1 MADYDVAGAL
11 HRIEN
16 ELIASMMRNLERHT
30 AEEDDLE
37 INWEQW
43 QVRQLKALD
52 DYKKRNR
59 KIYGTQFKDINR
71 QIENLIE
78 MQRETGNG
86 EQEIKILN
94 AIKNGAALKKATGRA
109 AEASAAFFR
118 TNDRR
123 LNALIDATTNDL
135 QKAEHAML
143 RMADDK
149 YRKIIFDAQFYAAS
163 GAGTYEKAIDMATK
177 DFLRA
182 GINCIEY
189 KNGARHTA
197 ADYAEMA
204 IRTAGKR
211 SKLMGEG
218 EMRNEYGIHT
228 VIMNKRGNPC
238 PKCLPF
244 VGKVL
249 IDDVWSGGTAKDGK
263 YPLMSSAIA
272 AGLYHPRC
280 KDGHTTYFP
289 DIDEE
294 PDDKFTKQELLDI
307 EAQNRKEAKH
317 RYAKRKM
324 ESFDRL
330 ERYSLDNDN
339 KKMYEARRDEWR
351 KKHALLSEQ
360 KSPVIDKD
368 ALKQDINSIR
378 ADKSLA
384 QNKIDAL
391 EIEEKALT
399 KKVYFDGTGTQEEA
413 DRLRKIVDQK
423 KSVREQID
431 ALDGKILE
439 KQYVYKTAAEN
450 RILESGTLEEIK
462 LSKKMTPEAVDELE
476 NTLYHLKEKY
486 GIMPKGVIYD
496 PAKVPDA
503 TASYNWIDDK
513 IYLSNRFNDT
523 DKYLDIIKKS
533 EDSLKEYRKHYDIV
547 EKAKEDIKNMDAFL
561 ADKSIKGYEREKAV
575 LAKADAEIRFNTSRQ
590 AVRESISDVFI
601 HEYGHFINRHAETD
615 YIQKKN
621 VFGMRDIGGKLING
635 DWKFDMNTAYSRSG
649 KIAASKIS
657 AYATDNPYE
666 AFAEGFLAM
675 EKGEKIPEEIAK
687 VINEA
692 TDKAGVKNVAKYA
705 DSGIM
710 NVAETIHKAVGAK
723 SKNYDVYNPL
733 TGGYIHLAEGTN
745 ITQPKNHIIAGKG
758 RERQI
763 DCIDW
768 LMDEYPGGNEEEWTK
783 EKGFGYVLDEYGE
796 QRKVE
801 LHWYQNPVN
810 GKVEMKIKR
819 QPGGEIYIDED

>member
-211 SKLMGEG
+211 SQLMGEG

-249 IDDVWSGGTAKDGK
+249 IDDVWSGGSAKDGK

-294 PDDKFTKQELLDI
+294 PDDKFTKQEIQDI
-307 EAQNRKEAKH
+307 EEQNRKEAKQQ
-317 RYAKRKM
+317 YAKRKM

-330 ERYSLDNDN
+330 ARYSLDNDN
-339 KKMYEARRDEWR
+339 KKMYEVRRDEW
-351 KKHALLSEQ
+351 KKVAE
-360 KSPVIDKD
+360 
-368 ALKQDINSIR
+368 
-378 ADKSLA
+378 LA
-384 QNKIDAL
+384 QTDIMKAENNAKAIDSMQIDVSDEVAHY
-391 EIEEKALT
+391 T
-399 KKVYFDGTGTQEEA
+399 
-413 DRLRKIVDQK
+413 
-423 KSVREQID
+423 REQI
-431 ALDGKILE
+431 LQEMQKSQVGKKTINHIANSNVLIEMINE
-439 KQYVYKTAAEN
+439 KQIHTN
-450 RILESGTLEEIK
+450 RGEQRGNKIRIYLQNIK
-462 LSKKMTPEAVDELE
+462 SERVGAQTVIHEMTHFYYQIGNCQHAEAVC
-476 NTLYHLKEKY
+476 
-486 GIMPKGVIYD
+486 
-496 PAKVPDA
+496 
-503 TASYNWIDDK
+503 
-513 IYLSNRFNDT
+513 F
-523 DKYLDIIKKS
+523 
-533 EDSLKEYRKHYDIV
+533 
-547 EKAKEDIKNMDAFL
+547 
-561 ADKSIKGYEREKAV
+561 
-575 LAKADAEIRFNTSRQ
+575 
-590 AVRESISDVFI
+590 
-601 HEYGHFINRHAETD
+601 
-615 YIQKKN
+615 
-621 VFGMRDIGGKLING
+621 
-635 DWKFDMNTAYSRSG
+635 
-649 KIAASKIS
+649 
-657 AYATDNPYE
+657 
-666 AFAEGFLAM
+666 AM
-675 EKGEKIPEEIAK
+675 EKMHLL
-687 VINEA
+687 NR
-692 TDKAGVKNVAKYA
+692 DY
-705 DSGIM
+705 
-710 NVAETIHKAVGAK
+710 
-723 SKNYDVYNPL
+723 L
-733 TGGYIHLAEGTN
+733 T
-745 ITQPKNHIIAGKG
+745 
-758 RERQI
+758 
-763 DCIDW
+763 
-768 LMDEYPGGNEEEWTK
+768 EEEWNQMVK
-783 EKGFGYVLDEYGE
+783 LAVDNYPEYEWEDGGYGNFNQFNFVRGNAE
-796 QRKVE
+796 
-801 LHWYQNPVN
+801 
-810 GKVEMKIKR
+810 
-819 QPGGEIYIDED
+819 

>member
-59 KIYGTQFKDINR
+59 KIYGIQFKDINR

-94 AIKNGAALKKATGRA
+94 AIKNGAALKKATGRS

-249 IDDVWSGGTAKDGK
+249 IDDVWSGGSAKDGK

-294 PDDKFTKQELLDI
+294 PDDKFTKQELQDI
-307 EAQNRKEAKH
+307 EEQNRKEAKQQ
-317 RYAKRKM
+317 YAERQA
-324 ESFDRL
+324 ESYGRL
-330 ERYSLDNDN
+330 AEYSLD
-339 KKMYEARRDEWR
+339 E
-351 KKHALLSEQ
+351 
-360 KSPVIDKD
+360 
-368 ALKQDINSIR
+368 
-378 ADKSLA
+378 
-384 QNKIDAL
+384 
-391 EIEEKALT
+391 
-399 KKVYFDGTGTQEEA
+399 
-413 DRLRKIVDQK
+413 
-423 KSVREQID
+423 
-431 ALDGKILE
+431 
-439 KQYVYKTAAEN
+439 EN
-450 RILESGTLEEIK
+450 RKRYGNRRNEWKLLQDKTKNTEVIVNNSNNGIIK
-462 LSKKMTPEAVDELE
+462 LSINLFDKSDPLYVDSFSVEEIPGFKDVCL
-476 NTLYHLKEKY
+476 HGSSGSVQMRIDGKLKN
-486 GIMPKGVIYD
+486 M
-496 PAKVPDA
+496 
-503 TASYNWIDDK
+503 S
-513 IYLSNRFNDT
+513 
-523 DKYLDIIKKS
+523 
-533 EDSLKEYRKHYDIV
+533 
-547 EKAKEDIKNMDAFL
+547 AKEFADYLRSSTEYKGGDIRL
-561 ADKSIKGYEREKAV
+561 ASCSTGAGDNSFAQQLSKELG
-575 LAKADAEIRFNTSRQ
+575 
-590 AVRESISDVFI
+590 VRVMAPDDDLYYAPDEGTVF
-601 HEYGHFINRHAETD
+601 
-615 YIQKKN
+615 
-621 VFGMRDIGGKLING
+621 
-635 DWKFDMNTAYSRSG
+635 
-649 KIAASKIS
+649 
-657 AYATDNPYE
+657 
-666 AFAEGFLAM
+666 
-675 EKGEKIPEEIAK
+675 
-687 VINEA
+687 
-692 TDKAGVKNVAKYA
+692 
-705 DSGIM
+705 
-710 NVAETIHKAVGAK
+710 VGA
-723 SKNYDVYNPL
+723 P
-733 TGGYIHLAEGTN
+733 
-745 ITQPKNHIIAGKG
+745 NHNVGVWRIFENG
-758 RERQI
+758 
-763 DCIDW
+763 
-768 LMDEYPGGNEEEWTK
+768 
-783 EKGFGYVLDEYGE
+783 VE
-796 QRKVE
+796 Q
-801 LHWYQNPVN
+801 
-810 GKVEMKIKR
+810 
-819 QPGGEIYIDED
+819 

>member
-71 QIENLIE
+71 QIKNLIE

-149 YRKIIFDAQFYAAS
+149 YRKIIFDAQFYASS

-294 PDDKFTKQELLDI
+294 PDDKFTKQELQDI

-324 ESFDRL
+324 ESFNRL

>member
-59 KIYGTQFKDINR
+59 KIYGAQFKDINR

-189 KNGARHTA
+189 KNGARHTT

-249 IDDVWSGGTAKDGK
+249 IDDVWSGGSAKDGK

-294 PDDKFTKQELLDI
+294 PDDKFTKQELRDI
-307 EAQNRKEAKH
+307 EEQNREEAKQQ
-317 RYAKRKM
+317 YARRQV
-324 ESFDRL
+324 EAYGRL
-330 ERYSLDNDN
+330 AKYSLDEENQNTYKIRENAWKEAAKMLNDQEEGAVIRYVSPDAYALNDKLRRNAFEELTTIEKEWMKNLDKALN
-339 KKMYEARRDEWR
+339 KLPDYKGNLNRSLRFASDEDAREFVNQFIVGGEYEAKQYLSTTTKGVYNEEGQVQIYICNASKGKDLGDLGIESEVLYPLGS
-351 KKHALLSEQ
+351 KFTIINKAEQDGKYYVLL
-360 KSPVIDKD
+360 
-368 ALKQDINSIR
+368 
-378 ADKSLA
+378 
-384 QNKIDAL
+384 
-391 EIEEKALT
+391 EEK
-399 KKVYFDGTGTQEEA
+399 
-413 DRLRKIVDQK
+413 
-423 KSVREQID
+423 
-431 ALDGKILE
+431 
-439 KQYVYKTAAEN
+439 
-450 RILESGTLEEIK
+450 
-462 LSKKMTPEAVDELE
+462 
-476 NTLYHLKEKY
+476 
-486 GIMPKGVIYD
+486 
-496 PAKVPDA
+496 
-503 TASYNWIDDK
+503 
-513 IYLSNRFNDT
+513 
-523 DKYLDIIKKS
+523 
-533 EDSLKEYRKHYDIV
+533 
-547 EKAKEDIKNMDAFL
+547 
-561 ADKSIKGYEREKAV
+561 
-575 LAKADAEIRFNTSRQ
+575 
-590 AVRESISDVFI
+590 
-601 HEYGHFINRHAETD
+601 
-615 YIQKKN
+615 
-621 VFGMRDIGGKLING
+621 
-635 DWKFDMNTAYSRSG
+635 
-649 KIAASKIS
+649 
-657 AYATDNPYE
+657 
-666 AFAEGFLAM
+666 
-675 EKGEKIPEEIAK
+675 
-687 VINEA
+687 
-692 TDKAGVKNVAKYA
+692 
-705 DSGIM
+705 
-710 NVAETIHKAVGAK
+710 
-723 SKNYDVYNPL
+723 
-733 TGGYIHLAEGTN
+733 
-745 ITQPKNHIIAGKG
+745 
-758 RERQI
+758 
-763 DCIDW
+763 
-768 LMDEYPGGNEEEWTK
+768 
-783 EKGFGYVLDEYGE
+783 
-796 QRKVE
+796 
-801 LHWYQNPVN
+801 
-810 GKVEMKIKR
+810 
-819 QPGGEIYIDED
+819 

>member
-59 KIYGTQFKDINR
+59 KIYGIQFKDINR

-149 YRKIIFDAQFYAAS
+149 YRKIIFDAQFYAAT

-182 GINCIEY
+182 GINCVEY
-189 KNGARHTA
+189 RNGARHTA

-218 EMRNEYGIHT
+218 EVRNEYGIHT

-294 PDDKFTKQELLDI
+294 PDDRFTKQELRDI
-307 EAQNRKEAKH
+307 EEQNRKEAKQQ
-317 RYAKRKM
+317 YAERQA

-330 ERYSLDNDN
+330 ARYSLDDENKRRYAVRSEEWKKKDAEQEAASQSLIESAIEKWYDVADARIIKTLSNNTAIQEILSFKCNGIIHIVDGVHAVLDYSDEELKMAERLAILLKTDVSMVPRVMIPQGVSTADFIIDN
-339 KKMYEARRDEWR
+339 KVYD
-351 KKHALLSEQ
+351 L
-360 KSPVIDKD
+360 KSPTGNSKNLLYNILHKKKRQADNFIIDISKVELNE
-368 ALKQDINSIR
+368 A
-378 ADKSLA
+378 
-384 QNKIDAL
+384 
-391 EIEEKALT
+391 EIMEQAES
-399 KKVYFDGTGTQEEA
+399 VYRNEHTRFVKE
-413 DRLRKIVDQK
+413 LILVK
-423 KSVREQID
+423 
-431 ALDGKILE
+431 DGKI
-439 KQYVYKTAAEN
+439 VY
-450 RILESGTLEEIK
+450 
-462 LSKKMTPEAVDELE
+462 
-476 NTLYHLKEKY
+476 
-486 GIMPKGVIYD
+486 
-496 PAKVPDA
+496 
-503 TASYNWIDDK
+503 
-513 IYLSNRFNDT
+513 
-523 DKYLDIIKKS
+523 
-533 EDSLKEYRKHYDIV
+533 
-547 EKAKEDIKNMDAFL
+547 
-561 ADKSIKGYEREKAV
+561 
-575 LAKADAEIRFNTSRQ
+575 
-590 AVRESISDVFI
+590 
-601 HEYGHFINRHAETD
+601 
-615 YIQKKN
+615 
-621 VFGMRDIGGKLING
+621 
-635 DWKFDMNTAYSRSG
+635 
-649 KIAASKIS
+649 
-657 AYATDNPYE
+657 
-666 AFAEGFLAM
+666 
-675 EKGEKIPEEIAK
+675 
-687 VINEA
+687 
-692 TDKAGVKNVAKYA
+692 
-705 DSGIM
+705 
-710 NVAETIHKAVGAK
+710 
-723 SKNYDVYNPL
+723 
-733 TGGYIHLAEGTN
+733 
-745 ITQPKNHIIAGKG
+745 
-758 RERQI
+758 
-763 DCIDW
+763 
-768 LMDEYPGGNEEEWTK
+768 
-783 EKGFGYVLDEYGE
+783 
-796 QRKVE
+796 QRK
-801 LHWYQNPVN
+801 
-810 GKVEMKIKR
+810 R
-819 QPGGEIYIDED
+819 